1 MTMGVSKIKEEEV
14 AWRKN
19 KVLSYMAHGLTNQSE
34 LAKIMQVS
42 LSTINRDY
50 MALKQE
56 AKEHVAQFQD
66 TFAFEFEK
74 CLTEINA
81 IQLEAWTTSK
91 QTKYERNKILALNLA
106 KDCVIF
112 KTELIT
118 NADVIGRTSNFIEIK
133 KKKLQKMMEDEE
145 EELNDAITVE
155 ALPLPAP
162 PETDSPIEQPTE
174 SEEHEIIPSQ
184 PQEETST

>member
-1 MTMGVSKIKEEEV
+1 MGTKEEVE
-14 AWRKN
+14 WRKN
-19 KVLSYMAHGLTNQSE
+19 KIMSYMSHGLTNQSE
-34 LAKIMQVS
+34 LSRLMQVP
-42 LSTINRDY
+42 LSTVNRDY
-50 MALKQE
+50 MNLKQE

-81 IQLEAWTTSK
+81 IQLEAWMTSK

-133 KKKLQKMMEDEE
+133 KKRLQKMMEDEE
-145 EELNDAITVE
+145 AEEIDNAVTE
-155 ALPLPAP
+155 ALPLPTP
-162 PETDSPIEQPTE
+162 DQQQTSDT
-174 SEEHEIIPSQ
+174 EEHEIIPYQ
-184 PQEETST
+184 PQPEETSEA